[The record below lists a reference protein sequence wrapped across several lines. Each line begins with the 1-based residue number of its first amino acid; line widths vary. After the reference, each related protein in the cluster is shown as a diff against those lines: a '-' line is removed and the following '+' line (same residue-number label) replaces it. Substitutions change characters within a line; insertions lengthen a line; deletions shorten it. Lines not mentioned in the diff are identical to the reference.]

1 MECVTAWLDGMP
13 DTWLRIVALAGL
25 VGVFLAAVGL
35 ALGVYQMVT
44 GRRANRLLKEM
55 QFQQKEH
62 ERHLKGVEQ
71 FLFQKFGERIEIR
84 GHVEAPAAE
93 GTVLVG
99 KRPAKKPSFLLTL
112 RRLLGILR
120 P

>member
-35 ALGVYQMVT
+35 ALGIYQMVT

-55 QFQQKEH
+55 QFQQK
-62 ERHLKGVEQ
+62 GVEQ

-84 GHVEAPAAE
+84 GHVKNPAAE

-112 RRLLGILR
+112 RQLLGRLH